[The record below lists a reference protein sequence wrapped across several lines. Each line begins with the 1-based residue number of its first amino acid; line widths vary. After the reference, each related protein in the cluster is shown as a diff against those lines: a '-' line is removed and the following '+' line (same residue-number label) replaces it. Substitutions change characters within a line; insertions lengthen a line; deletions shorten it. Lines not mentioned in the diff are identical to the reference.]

1 MSRPVIGIIPLI
13 DKERES
19 FWMLLGYM
27 NGIIDAGGIQLIN
40 VLLGDTLYQ
49 DLKTQKPSNIEHHQC
64 PPYDVPVHSVK
75 LKKDMPLYL
84 LIKKNNKC

>member
-1 MSRPVIGIIPLI
+1 MTIYIIFNLI

-40 VLLGDTLYQ
+40 VLLGDTTL
-49 DLKTQKPSNIEHHQC
+49 SGF
-64 PPYDVPVHSVK
+64 
-75 LKKDMPLYL
+75 
-84 LIKKNNKC
+84 KNSKAF